1 MNEAFDADA
10 LIDASLPLI
19 GLTLSAES
27 RADSEDPSRHIAEKL
42 SRLFRDFPLDDEEEP
57 APVFSP

>member
-27 RADSEDPSRHIAEKL
+27 RATVKTHLDISEKL

>member
-1 MNEAFDADA
+1 MNETFDADA

-27 RADSEDPSRHIAEKL
+27 RAVVRTHLEISEKL
-42 SRLFRDFPLDDEEEP
+42 SRLYREFPLDDEEEP